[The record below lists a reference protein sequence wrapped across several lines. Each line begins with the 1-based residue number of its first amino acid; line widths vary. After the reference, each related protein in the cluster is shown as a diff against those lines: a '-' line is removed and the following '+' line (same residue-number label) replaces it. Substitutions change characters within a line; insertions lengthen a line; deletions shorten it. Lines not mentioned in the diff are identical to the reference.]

1 MVLVPNGNS
10 SFDQNS
16 TRTFDVNGNSTI
28 NTGNAPL
35 IVVVVFALVS
45 QFALLPIIIVCRRR
59 YIDNKNNRQVKDV
72 PNEDEEVKRDHKR
85 AGREDGVVRASI
97 FDANQHKPT
106 RHHRYMNSSISMWAA
121 SLPHDH
127 QQRHSHSESN
137 PSQQEESLETIMEEP
152 FAETVERGTRATS
165 TERATS
171 KPSRPSHQA
180 RSSINWLASL
190 SIIEPQHSLVDE
202 QDNRVVETAI
212 MQQVSIFDVNPCRP
226 SHHRHSTIKAA
237 ILRERRSAVKMRSL
251 ASRQVR
257 NLLEAVE
264 EERQN
269 PIHPEQEQNEL
280 GTYTASGDLEHHTV
294 DLEQNSTTVNFN
306 TNNEEKRST
315 TTTFQRRAANLFKFD
330 KETMRIIR
338 LAVPITATG
347 LIDTISDIIVL
358 GIISLQLGTDALSA
372 YAVQE
377 TLLEITTEF
386 SGGAVDAVTIV
397 ASQAFGAGNDY
408 LVGQFVQLC
417 SFAYVIF
424 QIPFIILW
432 SFGTHDIMLWIGFD
446 EHIAQMAQSYAR
458 YSVWRDTIIGVSEV
472 IYNFY
477 EVIDHELAVAIIAII
492 EALVELGASA
502 VALLLFDGHI
512 DSIGIVGVLNGTT
525 FFIFSLLFSHYKG
538 WFKPFSEGMFGSLA
552 LKNSLAVKQ
561 VVATAMPLAFG
572 SVLIH
577 GEWELLTVF
586 AAYLGAAEVTA
597 WAILGNLW
605 QIFQASNE

>member
-35 IVVVVFALVS
+35 IVVAIFALVS

-59 YIDNKNNRQVKDV
+59 CIDNKNNRQVKDV
-72 PNEDEEVKRDHKR
+72 PNEDEEVKHEHKR
-85 AGREDGVVRASI
+85 AGREGGVGRASI

-106 RHHRYMNSSISMWAA
+106 RHHRYMNSSFSMWAA
-121 SLPHDH
+121 SLSHDH
-127 QQRHSHSESN
+127 QHRHSHSESN
-137 PSQQEESLETIMEEP
+137 PSQQEESLETIMEVP

-165 TERATS
+165 
-171 KPSRPSHQA
+171 KPSRPSLQA
-180 RSSINWLASL
+180 RSNINWLASL
-190 SIIEPQHSLVDE
+190 SIIEPQHNLVDE
-202 QDNRVVETAI
+202 QDNRVVETPI

-226 SHHRHSTIKAA
+226 SHHRHSTIKPA

-280 GTYTASGDLEHHTV
+280 GTYTASGDLEQHTV
-294 DLEQNSTTVNFN
+294 DLEQISTQTVNLN

-330 KETMRIIR
+330 EETMRIIR

-347 LIDTISDIIVL
+347 LIDTISDIVVL
-358 GIISLQLGTDALSA
+358 GIISLQLGTDVLSA

-424 QIPFIILW
+424 QIPFILLW
-432 SFGTHDIMLWIGFD
+432 TFGTYDIMLWIGFD

-472 IYNFY
+472 I
-477 EVIDHELAVAIIAII
+477 VIDHELAVAIIAII

-525 FFIFSLLFSHYKG
+525 FFIFSLLFS
-538 WFKPFSEGMFGSLA
+538 
-552 LKNSLAVKQ
+552 
-561 VVATAMPLAFG
+561 
-572 SVLIH
+572 LI
-577 GEWELLTVF
+577 
-586 AAYLGAAEVTA
+586 
-597 WAILGNLW
+597 
-605 QIFQASNE
+605 